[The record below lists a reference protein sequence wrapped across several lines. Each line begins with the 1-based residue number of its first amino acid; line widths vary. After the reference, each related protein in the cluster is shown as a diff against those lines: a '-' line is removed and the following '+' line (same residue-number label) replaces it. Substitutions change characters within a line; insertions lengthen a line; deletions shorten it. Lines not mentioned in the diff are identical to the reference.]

1 MTADNALLTK
11 MTTRLLTTELRSNF
25 KHLYG
30 DIFWFG
36 VLSGS
41 TLAFL
46 SIYATRLGAS
56 GFQISFLTAGPAVI
70 NLLASLPV
78 GRFLETRPL
87 IRYSFWSAF
96 FTRLGYLALIPLPWL
111 LAPNFEI
118 WGLVLITVLMSI
130 PGTVLAIGFNA
141 MFADVVPPDW
151 RSEVVGRRNALV
163 SASLA
168 GTALLCGWIL
178 DMDRLA
184 FPLNYQIVFALGA
197 FGALMSTY
205 HLGRLRRTGDEPPV
219 RIGRPLLDF
228 ARPGLLRMV
237 DAVHIAGGL
246 RFLTRARGRSLLRLD
261 LLRTAF
267 GPFLFSYLIF
277 YTFQNLPI
285 SLFPLAYVRVLNLT
299 DGNISVGSMLFYLA
313 MLLASLRLPYLTV
326 RLGYKRLLVFGALG
340 FSLYPVLIGL
350 ARGPALFWL
359 ASLLGG
365 VAWGLTSAALIN
377 RLMERVPEAERPA
390 YMALHNLAL
399 NVGTLAGSLSG
410 PLLGEWIGIQPALL
424 LGAGLRILAG
434 LLLMVWG

>member
-1 MTADNALLTK
+1 
-11 MTTRLLTTELRSNF
+11 MTTRLLTAELRSNF
-25 KHLYG
+25 NHLYG

-46 SIYATRLGAS
+46 SIYATRLGAT
-56 GFQISFLTAGPAVI
+56 GFQISFLTAGPAII

-78 GRFLETRPL
+78 GRFLERRPL
-87 IRYSFWSAF
+87 IRYSFWSALL
-96 FTRLGYLALIPLPWL
+96 TRLGYLALILLPWL
-111 LAPNFEI
+111 LVPQLEI
-118 WGLVLITVLMSI
+118 WGLVLVTLLMSI

-151 RSEVVGRRNALV
+151 RSDVVGKRNALM

-168 GTALLCGWIL
+168 GTVLLSGWIL
-178 DMDRLA
+178 DMQNLA
-184 FPLNYQIVFALGA
+184 FPHNYQIVFTLGA
-197 FGALMSTY
+197 IGALMSTY
-205 HLGRLRRTGDEPPV
+205 HLGRLRHASDEPPLRV
-219 RIGRPLLDF
+219 GQPLLDF
-228 ARPGLLRMV
+228 ARPGFVRMV
-237 DAVHIAGGL
+237 DAVRIAVGL

-261 LLRTAF
+261 LLRTTF

-277 YTFQNLPI
+277 YTFQNLPV

-299 DGNISVGSMLFYLA
+299 DGNISVGSTLFYLS
-313 MLLASLRLPYLTV
+313 MLVASLRLPYITS
-326 RLGYKRLLVFGALG
+326 RLGHKRVLVIGALG
-340 FSLYPVLIGL
+340 YSLYPILIGL
-350 ARGPALFWL
+350 AHGPGLFWL

-365 VAWGLTSAALIN
+365 VLWGLTSAALIN

-399 NVGTLAGSLSG
+399 NIGTLAGSLSG

>member
-1 MTADNALLTK
+1 
-11 MTTRLLTTELRSNF
+11 MTTRLLTAELRSNF
-25 KHLYG
+25 THLYG

-46 SIYATRLGAS
+46 SIYATRLGAT

-78 GRFLETRPL
+78 GRFLERRPL
-87 IRYSFWSAF
+87 IRYSFWSALL
-96 FTRLGYLALIPLPWL
+96 TRLGYLALIPLPWL
-111 LAPNFEI
+111 LASHLEI
-118 WGLVLITVLMSI
+118 WALVLITLLMSI

-151 RSEVVGRRNALV
+151 RSDVVGRRNALM

-168 GTALLCGWIL
+168 GTVLLSGWIL
-178 DMDRLA
+178 DMPRLT

-205 HLGRLRRTGDEPPV
+205 HLGRLRRASDEPTLRV
-219 RIGRPLLDF
+219 GRPLLDF
-228 ARPGLLRMV
+228 ARPGFVRMV
-237 DAVHIAGGL
+237 DAVRIAVGL

-267 GPFLFSYLIF
+267 GPFLLSYLIF
-277 YTFQNLPI
+277 YTFQNLPV

-299 DGNISVGSMLFYLA
+299 DGNISVGSTLFYLS
-313 MLLASLRLPYLTV
+313 MLIASLRLPYFTA
-326 RLGYKRLLVFGALG
+326 RLGHKRVLVIGALG
-340 FSLYPVLIGL
+340 YSLYPLLLGL
-350 ARGPALFWL
+350 ARGPGLFWL

-365 VAWGLTSAALIN
+365 VLWGLTSAALIN

-399 NVGTLAGSLSG
+399 NIGTLAGSLSG
-410 PLLGEWIGIQPALL
+410 PLLGEWMGIQPALL

>member
-1 MTADNALLTK
+1 

-25 KHLYG
+25 NHLYG

-41 TLAFL
+41 TLTFL
-46 SIYATRLGAS
+46 SIYATRLGAT

-78 GRFLETRPL
+78 GRFLERRPL
-87 IRYSFWSAF
+87 IRYSFWSAL
-96 FTRLGYLALIPLPWL
+96 FTRLGYLALLPLPWL
-111 LAPNFEI
+111 LAPHLEI
-118 WGLVLITVLMSI
+118 WGLVFITLLMSI

-151 RSEVVGRRNALV
+151 RSDVVGRRNALM

-168 GTALLCGWIL
+168 GTVLLSGWIL
-178 DMDRLA
+178 DMQRLT

-205 HLGRLRRTGDEPPV
+205 HLGRLQHASDEPPLRV
-219 RIGRPLLDF
+219 GRPLLDF
-228 ARPGLLRMV
+228 ARPGFVRMV
-237 DAVHIAGGL
+237 DAVRIAVGL

-277 YTFQNLPI
+277 YTFQNLPV

-299 DGNISVGSMLFYLA
+299 DGNISVGSTLFYLS
-313 MLLASLRLPYLTV
+313 MLIASLRLPYITS
-326 RLGYKRLLVFGALG
+326 RFGHKRLLVIGALG
-340 FSLYPVLIGL
+340 YSLYPVLIGL
-350 ARGPALFWL
+350 ARGPGLYWL

-365 VAWGLTSAALIN
+365 VLWGLTSAALIN

-399 NVGTLAGSLSG
+399 NIGTLVGSLSG
-410 PLLGEWIGIQPALL
+410 PLLGEWMGIQPALL

-434 LLLMVWG
+434 LLLLVWG

>member
-1 MTADNALLTK
+1 MTAGNALLTK

-78 GRFLETRPL
+78 GRFLERRPL
-87 IRYSFWSAF
+87 IRYSFWSALI
-96 FTRLGYLALIPLPWL
+96 TRLGYLALIPLPWL
-111 LAPNFEI
+111 LAPNLEI

-151 RSEVVGRRNALV
+151 RSDVVGWRNALM

-168 GTALLCGWIL
+168 GTALLCGRIL

-205 HLGRLRRTGDEPPV
+205 HLGRLRRASDEPPLRV
-219 RIGRPLLDF
+219 GRPLLDF
-228 ARPGLLRMV
+228 ARPGFVRMV
-237 DAVHIAGGL
+237 DAVRIAVGL

-261 LLRTAF
+261 LLRTTF

-277 YTFQNLPI
+277 YTFQNLPV
-285 SLFPLAYVRVLNLT
+285 SLFPLAYVHVLNLT
-299 DGNISVGSMLFYLA
+299 DGDISVGSTLFYLM
-313 MLLASLRLPYLTV
+313 MLLASLRLPYITA
-326 RLGYKRLLVFGALG
+326 RIGHKRLLVVGALG
-340 FSLYPVLIGL
+340 YSLYPILISL
-350 ARGPALFWL
+350 ARGPALYWL

-365 VAWGLTSAALIN
+365 ILWGLTSAALIN
-377 RLMERVPEAERPA
+377 RLMERMPEAERPA

-399 NVGTLAGSLSG
+399 NIGTLAGSLSG
-410 PLLGEWIGIQPALL
+410 PLLAEWIGIQPALL

-434 LLLMVWG
+434 LLLMIWG

>member
-1 MTADNALLTK
+1 
-11 MTTRLLTTELRSNF
+11 MTTRLLTSELRSNF

-30 DIFWFG
+30 DILWFG

-46 SIYATRLGAS
+46 SIYAARLGAS

-78 GRFLETRPL
+78 GRFLEKRPL
-87 IRYSFWSAF
+87 IRYSFWSALL
-96 FTRLGYLALIPLPWL
+96 TRLGYLALVPLPWL
-111 LAPNFEI
+111 LAPNLEI

-130 PGTVLAIGFNA
+130 PGTVLAISFNA
-141 MFADVVPPDW
+141 MFADVVPPEW
-151 RSEVVGRRNALV
+151 RSDVVGRRNALM

-168 GTALLCGWIL
+168 GTALLCGQIL
-178 DMDRLA
+178 DLDRLS

-205 HLGRLRRTGDEPPV
+205 HLGQLRRSGAEPPV
-219 RIGRPLLDF
+219 RLGRPLLDF
-228 ARPGLLRMV
+228 ARPGLLRMI
-237 DAVHIAGGL
+237 DAVHVAGGL

-277 YTFQNLPI
+277 YTFQNLPV
-285 SLFPLAYVRVLNLT
+285 SLFPLAYVRILKLT
-299 DGNISVGSMLFYLA
+299 DGNISVGSTLFYLS
-313 MLLASLRLPYLTV
+313 MLLASLRLPYLSV
-326 RLGYKRLLVFGALG
+326 RLGYKRTLIMGALS
-340 FSLYPVLIGL
+340 FSLYPFLISL
-350 ARGPALFWL
+350 ARGPALYWL

-365 VAWGLTSAALIN
+365 IAWGLTSAALIN

-399 NVGTLAGSLSG
+399 NVGTLVGSLSG
-410 PLLGEWIGIQPALL
+410 PLLGDWIGIQPALL
-424 LGAGLRILAG
+424 LGAGLRVLAG
-434 LLLMVWG
+434 ILLIIWG

>member
-1 MTADNALLTK
+1 
-11 MTTRLLTTELRSNF
+11 MTTRLLTAELRSNF
-25 KHLYG
+25 NHLYG

-46 SIYATRLGAS
+46 AIYATRLGAS

-78 GRFLETRPL
+78 GRFLEKRPL
-87 IRYSFWSAF
+87 IRYSFWSALA
-96 FTRLGYLALIPLPWL
+96 TRLGYLVLILLPWL
-111 LAPNFEI
+111 IAPNLEI
-118 WGLVLITVLMSI
+118 WGLVLITLLMSI

-151 RSEVVGRRNALV
+151 RSDVVGRRNALM

-168 GTALLCGWIL
+168 GTVLLSGQIL
-178 DMDRLA
+178 DFNRLT

-205 HLGRLRRTGDEPPV
+205 HLGRLKRTGDEPPV
-219 RIGRPLLDF
+219 RVGRPLLDF
-228 ARPGLLRMV
+228 ARPGLVRMA
-237 DAVHIAGGL
+237 DAVRIAVGL

-261 LLRTAF
+261 LLKTTF
-267 GPFLFSYLIF
+267 GPFLFAYLIF
-277 YTFQNLPI
+277 YTFQNLPV
-285 SLFPLAYVRVLNLT
+285 SLFPLAYVRVLKLT
-299 DGNISVGSMLFYLA
+299 DGNISVGSMLFYLT
-313 MLLASLRLPYLTV
+313 MLLASLRLPYITA
-326 RLGYKRLLVFGALG
+326 RFGHKRLLVIGALG
-340 FSLYPVLIGL
+340 FSLYPILIGL
-350 ARGPALFWL
+350 ARGPALYWL

-365 VAWGLTSAALIN
+365 VSWGLTSAALIN
-377 RLMERVPEAERPA
+377 RLMERVPEDERPA

-399 NVGTLAGSLSG
+399 NFGTLVGSLSG
-410 PLLGEWIGIQPALL
+410 PLLGDWIGIQPALL

-434 LLLMVWG
+434 ILLLAWG

>member
-1 MTADNALLTK
+1 MTADNALLKK

-261 LLRTAF
+261 LPRTAF